1 MVRYAY
7 TLHES
12 AAASL
17 LAARKAERSD
27 LLRFIDAL
35 ASTPSRRE
43 AETVLD
49 ELGRRNEVAYVGH
62 FRVVYWADHAAKEV
76 RIMDIRQY

>member
-1 MVRYAY
+1 VVRYAY

-12 AAASL
+12 VAAAL
-17 LAARKAERSD
+17 LAARKAGRSE
-27 LLRFIDAL
+27 LLRFMDAL
-35 ASTPSRRE
+35 ANAPSRRE
-43 AETVLD
+43 AEAVLD

-62 FRVVYWADHAAKEV
+62 FRVVYWADHAAKEI